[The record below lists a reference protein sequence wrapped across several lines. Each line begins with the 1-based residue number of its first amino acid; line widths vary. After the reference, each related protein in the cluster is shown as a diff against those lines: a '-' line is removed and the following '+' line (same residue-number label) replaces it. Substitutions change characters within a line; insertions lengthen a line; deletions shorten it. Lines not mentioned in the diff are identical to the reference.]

1 MVLPLI
7 IALIW
12 AASAVGTAKYLL
24 SDDGIPSE
32 PTYHE
37 ITEKTT
43 LLQHY
48 PGGRVSVYDPSSYEG
63 YQEYLRLSAANK
75 REHDQRMNALWDG
88 YDWSNKKAAKAEV
101 ASSCDVER
109 ELQKKYAEA
118 IAKNAPDFQYNSDLF
133 WARMEIQDRK
143 QRLRV

>member
-12 AASAVGTAKYLL
+12 AASAVGTAKYLM

-43 LLQHY
+43 VLQHY
-48 PGGRVSVYDPSSYEG
+48 PGGRVSVSDPSSYEA
-63 YQEYLRLSAANK
+63 YQEFLRLSRLNK
-75 REHDQRMNALWDG
+75 QEHDRKMRSLWDG
-88 YDWSNKKAAKAEV
+88 YGWSDKKTAKAEI
-101 ASSCDVER
+101 ARSCDVER

-118 IAKNAPDFQYNSDLF
+118 IAKNAPDFDYNSDLV
-133 WARMEIQDRK
+133 WARIEIQDKK